1 MPWSFLS
8 SRTGAGT
15 SVGTLPRGRP
25 GCPLLGLHASSF
37 ASFACRHPRENFLL
51 EPSHRP
57 GQACEASRR
66 GSLQQ
71 PRRGPQGSCP
81 FSAADWRTH
90 WPCLARELL
99 PGPPAGSSS
108 APCLPRPTLRPPA
121 GVAASRHPGA
131 SQGQGRERF
140 IDSTSRHPEHLEH
153 RAPAF
158 VCYDC
163 APQAGGINNRKPLS
177 QVWGP
182 SLRPRC
188 DRLGSLLAALPGLQM
203 AARSPPLPVIVPL
216 RTAPGAVSKLPL
228 PGGDTRQIGFGPP
241 ESLVLTPSPI

>member
-37 ASFACRHPRENFLL
+37 ASFTCRHPRENFLL

-57 GQACEASRR
+57 GQVCEASRR

-99 PGPPAGSSS
+99 PGLLREALLLR
-108 APCLPRPTLRPPA
+108 ACL
-121 GVAASRHPGA
+121 G
-131 SQGQGRERF
+131 
-140 IDSTSRHPEHLEH
+140 
-153 RAPAF
+153 
-158 VCYDC
+158 
-163 APQAGGINNRKPLS
+163 
-177 QVWGP
+177 
-182 SLRPRC
+182 PRC
-188 DRLGSLLAALPGLQM
+188 GLLLAWRPLGTREPAEGKGESGLLIQ
-203 AARSPPLPVIVPL
+203 PP
-216 RTAPGAVSKLPL
+216 
-228 PGGDTRQIGFGPP
+228 D
-241 ESLVLTPSPI
+241 TPSTVHLHSFATTAHRRPVA